1 MWAWLFLQYSNSDSS
16 AEFQEKVKV
25 LSTTTGFK
33 NYIPAGRTFQTLG
46 EESFDVFYPGGGFM
60 ALHNIINNKPELIE
74 KIVIKD
80 EQARNYSVTKFLDK
94 LEKWRIKT

>member
-1 MWAWLFLQYSNSDSS
+1 MTY
-16 AEFQEKVKV
+16 
-25 LSTTTGFK
+25 
-33 NYIPAGRTFQTLG
+33 YIFFDNEITENIWDENTLG